1 MIYIIVRSIKRMS
14 NVLPPFDF
22 DVVNLIPRMGVVKSR
37 GECDTSITIN
47 GIDFRN
53 PVILSNMETV
63 INEDLAVK
71 LATAGYFYIMHR
83 FDAGDILDFCRRMRR
98 RGLYV
103 SISVGVTSNFMMLLE
118 SIKRSD
124 VIPDFITIDIAHGHC
139 EQMRDMITFIRSI
152 FASSSGLQ
160 APFIIAGNVST
171 PEAVRDLESWGADG
185 IKIGIGP
192 GMACTT
198 YDCTGFGSRGMQA
211 WTIQQCA
218 AGKRVDD
225 TVIIADGGVRS
236 PGDLVKSIVMGADMV
251 MVGSMFASCRDS
263 PAKIGGDGTKEYYG
277 SASSKQSGK
286 VNRVEGRSVTLD
298 MKDRMV
304 LDEMKYVEECL
315 QSAISYAGGRRLND
329 LFSVEFIVRNK

>member
-1 MIYIIVRSIKRMS
+1 MS
-14 NVLPPFDF
+14 NAPPFDF

-37 GECDTSITIN
+37 GECDTSITVN

-71 LATAGYFYIMHR
+71 LATTGYFYIMHR

-124 VIPDFITIDIAHGHC
+124 IIPDFITIDIAHGHC
-139 EQMRDMITFIRSI
+139 QQMRDMIAFIRGI
-152 FASSSGLQ
+152 FAGSSESHS
-160 APFIIAGNVST
+160 PFIIAGNVST
-171 PEAVRDLESWGADG
+171 PEAVRDLENWGADG
-185 IKIGIGP
+185 IKVGIGP

-198 YDCTGFGSRGMQA
+198 YDCTGFGSRGVQA
-211 WTIQQCA
+211 WTIQQCVA
-218 AGKRVDD
+218 AKRVDD

-263 PAKIGGDGTKEYYG
+263 PAKICGDGTKEYYG
-277 SASSKQSGK
+277 SASARQSGK
-286 VNRVEGRSVTLD
+286 VNRVEGRSVSLD

-304 LDEMKYVEECL
+304 LDEMKYLEECL
-315 QSAISYAGGRRLND
+315 QSGISYAGGKCLDD
-329 LFSVEFIVRNK
+329 LYSVEFIVRNR